1 MTNNNDTRLEDLLV
15 GDLKIFQSKSQYNFT
30 SDACILSQFVR
41 VRKNDKI
48 VEACSG
54 SGVIS
59 ILLCAKGAQ
68 NVTCFELQPQMAQMS
83 QESVRINNLQNKIRV
98 VCDDFQ
104 NCKKHIDFS
113 ADTVV
118 CNPPYFKDGKQCQ
131 NLAKTISK
139 FETTMSLEFLVKTAS
154 GILKYGGDFY
164 VCFTPERTSE
174 LLCTLS
180 KYFLEPKQMF
190 FSQKDQFSKPSCLF
204 VKATKGGKSGI
215 EVLPTLFT
223 HDKDGKF
230 VLTTAKMFENLKG
243 KNT

>member
-1 MTNNNDTRLEDLLV
+1 MTNNDDTRLEDLLV
-15 GDLKIFQSKSQYNFT
+15 GDLKIFQCKSQYNFT
-30 SDACILSQFVR
+30 SDACILSQFVS
-41 VRKNDKI
+41 VGKNDKI

-68 NVTCFELQPQMAQMS
+68 NITCFELQQQMADLS
-83 QESVRINNLQNKIRV
+83 QKSVQINNLQNKIRI

-104 NCKKHIDFS
+104 NCKNYIDFL

-118 CNPPYFKDGKQCQ
+118 CNPPYYKDGPLCK
-131 NLAKTISK
+131 NTTRMISK
-139 FETTMSLEFLVKTAS
+139 FETTMSLEALVKTTS
-154 GILKYGGDFY
+154 TILKNGGNFY

-174 LLCTLS
+174 LLCLLS
-180 KYFLEPKQMF
+180 KYSLEPKQMF

-204 VKATKGGKSGI
+204 VKATKGGKNGI
-215 EVLPTLFT
+215 KVLPTLFT

-243 KNT
+243 KNI

>member
-1 MTNNNDTRLEDLLV
+1 MTNNDIRLEDLLV

-30 SDACILSQFVR
+30 SDACILSQFVS
-41 VRKNDKI
+41 VGKNDKI
-48 VEACSG
+48 IEACSG

-68 NVTCFELQPQMAQMS
+68 NITCFELQPQMADMS
-83 QESVRINNLQNKIRV
+83 QKSVQLNNLQNKIKI

-104 NCKKHIDFS
+104 NCKNHINFL

-118 CNPPYFKDGKQCQ
+118 CNPPYFKDGKPCQ
-131 NLAKTISK
+131 NTAKMISK
-139 FETTMSLEFLVKTAS
+139 FETTMSLEALVKTTS
-154 GILKYGGDFY
+154 SVLKNGGNFY

-174 LLCTLS
+174 LLCLLS

-190 FSQKDQFSKPSCLF
+190 FSQKDSFSKPSCLF

-243 KNT
+243 INV